1 MLEVTK
7 VSPLVSIIVTCYNQE
22 KYIGRTLLSL
32 INQTYSNWE
41 CIVVD
46 DGSQDNSQKIIND
59 LISKDQRFRYMFQKN
74 AGVSAARNTGFK
86 MAKGSYINFLDGD
99 DTFLSEKLGKQV
111 QALMN
116 NQESSICIC
125 DHQYYY
131 ENDNKYAYYQFEKII
146 EKPLRQLLFGWHNG
160 VAFPPHAVLY
170 SRDLW
175 HENEMPFPEDY
186 EYRCEDWV
194 FNVLVALKD
203 SSYLWLDE
211 VLCNYHMS
219 SDNYTANSK
228 NLAKASIRAAYYL
241 NPSIPEVYQKD
252 FIDETMDN
260 ALKMVIQN
268 EKVNILRAS
277 GNWRL
282 GNRITKP
289 FYWLKGKIKSN

>member
-1 MLEVTK
+1 MLEKTK

-22 KYIGRTLLSL
+22 KYIGRTLQSVLD
-32 INQTYSNWE
+32 QTYSNWE

-46 DGSQDNSQKIIND
+46 DGSQDKSREI
-59 LISKDQRFRYMFQKN
+59 ISKQTSEDQRFKYIYKKN
-74 AGVSAARNTGFK
+74 AGVSAARNTGFQI
-86 MAKGSYINFLDGD
+86 AEGRYINFLDGD
-99 DTFLSEKLGKQV
+99 DTLLPEKLTKQIG
-111 QALMN
+111 ALITN
-116 NQESSICIC
+116 EGFSICVC

-131 ENDNKYAYYQFEKII
+131 EKNNKYAYYPFEII
-146 EKPLRQLLFGWHNG
+146 KEKPLRQLLFGWHNG

-170 SRDLW
+170 KRDLW
-175 HENEMPFPEDY
+175 SENEIPFPEDY
-186 EYRCEDWV
+186 RYRCEDWV
-194 FNVLVALKD
+194 FNVIVALKG

-228 NLAKASIRAAYYL
+228 NLAKAFIRAAYYL
-241 NPSIPEVYQKD
+241 NPRIPEAYQKE

-260 ALKMVIQN
+260 ALKMVIAN

-289 FYWLKGKIKSN
+289 FYWLKSKIKPN

>member
-1 MLEVTK
+1 VIKRE
-7 VSPLVSIIVTCYNQE
+7 PLVSIIVTCYNQAHC
-22 KYIGRTLLSL
+22 IARTLKSVGE
-32 INQTYSNWE
+32 QTYPNWE
-41 CIVVD
+41 CIIID
-46 DGSQDNSQKIIND
+46 DGSTDTSAEIIKKAMGTD
-59 LISKDQRFRYMFQKN
+59 PRFQYHYQGN
-74 AGVSAARNTGFK
+74 QGVSKARNRGFAL
-86 MAKGSYINFLDGD
+86 AKGEYINFLDGD
-99 DTFLSEKLGKQV
+99 DTFLPEKIEKQLAV
-111 QALMN
+111 FHKHAN
-116 NQESSICIC
+116 VDICIC

-131 ENDNKYAYYQFEKII
+131 EAEDKYAYYAFEKIQQN
-146 EKPLRQLLFGWHNG
+146 PLQQLLFGWHNG
-160 VAFPPHAVLY
+160 VAFPPHAAIY
-170 SRDLW
+170 KRTLW
-175 HENEMPFPEDY
+175 SNYEKPFPEDY

-211 VLCNYHMS
+211 VLCNYHMY

-282 GNRITKP
+282 GNALTKP
-289 FYWLKGKIKSN
+289 FFIFKNSLHK